1 MTDGSRA
8 TTPPIE
14 RVLAGRRDRRSA
26 AKDIASRVALSV
38 DLGLLHPLEQ
48 LPRDEELATA
58 FGVAPI
64 TVRRALRRLCD
75 EGILVRRRGRTGGTF
90 VSERPPRG
98 ELHRYEVER
107 ARLSG
112 EVFDLLD
119 FRLVLE
125 TGLVRLAVHS
135 AGEQDVLALRRLVEA
150 MDAAPDW
157 AAFRPLDQRFHLALA
172 AIAGGSRAHEELTAV
187 LGELGK
193 LYFPHPLDVL
203 RQSNREH
210 QAIVDAIAERDER
223 AALAVVER
231 HLAATKT
238 TFSWIRE
245 AELRRP

>member
-98 ELHRYEVER
+98 ELGSLLFVIDTTHTRPGTSGRVWIDDVQIEVEKWR
-107 ARLSG
+107 SG
-112 EVFDLLD
+112 EVS
-119 FRLVLE
+119 RE
-125 TGLVRLAVHS
+125 
-135 AGEQDVLALRRLVEA
+135 VE
-150 MDAAPDW
+150 
-157 AAFRPLDQRFHLALA
+157 
-172 AIAGGSRAHEELTAV
+172 
-187 LGELGK
+187 K
-193 LYFPHPLDVL
+193 
-203 RQSNREH
+203 
-210 QAIVDAIAERDER
+210 
-223 AALAVVER
+223 
-231 HLAATKT
+231 
-238 TFSWIRE
+238 
-245 AELRRP
+245 